1 MVSVHFNCCCCCCCY
16 SWCTSSSKGIPNHPK
31 RPNTGPA
38 PRRRRRDTVRS
49 GTNIVVV
56 LIVVVVAL
64 LDILRFPNGDN
75 IFQHARHFRDDIH
88 GNQTPP
94 LGAAAAAARLGTT
107 AWSKVWTTT
116 TLIFPVGQISESRIL
131 NDSDI
136 FIVSFEMTVTFS
148 KRASNANLA
157 KS

>member
-1 MVSVHFNCCCCCCCY
+1 
-16 SWCTSSSKGIPNHPK
+16 
-31 RPNTGPA
+31 
-38 PRRRRRDTVRS
+38 
-49 GTNIVVV
+49 VVV